1 MPRASRHLGAD
12 GTSQRVQREMHR
24 SFSCDVTLHAK
35 AVILS
40 PQPGHLYLLGRDLV
54 VLVTTACTVQ
64 YPLANSQS
72 YTVA

>member
-1 MPRASRHLGAD
+1 
-12 GTSQRVQREMHR
+12 MHR